1 MPVTAS
7 DLPGLRYGDAFGEML
22 LAVMASG
29 EKPGEVTEVLEM
41 DNGSIA
47 TMDAMHYFR
56 DPATWSP
63 PVRWAVSEARGRVL
77 DVGLGAGQHALAAQA
92 AGCQVTGLDIS
103 PGALAVARHRGVRNL
118 VEGSA
123 GDLPT
128 LFGPGCFDTIFLL
141 GQNLGMFGSPERVG
155 EFFRA
160 LHHVTAPGAIIV
172 GDSRDPGCAPDTS
185 RALFDFNLSRGRWPG
200 QLTLRWR
207 YRDLATSW
215 LDYLYCSAEQLAG
228 LAAPYGWHLAET
240 RSRKATYAA
249 VFARS

>member
-1 MPVTAS
+1 MTTTDP
-7 DLPGLRYGDAFGEML
+7 PGLRYGDAFGEML

-29 EKPGEVTEVLEM
+29 ETPGEVTEVLEM

-63 PVRWAVSEARGRVL
+63 PLRWAVGEARGRVL

-103 PGALAVARHRGVRNL
+103 PGALAVARQRGVQKL
-118 VEGSA
+118 TEGSA
-123 GDLPT
+123 WDLPA
-128 LFGPGCFDTIFLL
+128 LFGPGSFDTIFLL
-141 GQNLGMFGSPERVG
+141 GQNLGMFGPPERAG

-160 LHHVTAPGAIIV
+160 LYQVTAPGAIII
-172 GDSRDPGCAPDTS
+172 GDSRDPD
-185 RALFDFNLSRGRWPG
+185 RAASTQHTLFDFNRSRGRWPG

-207 YRDLATSW
+207 FRDLATPW
-215 LDYLYCSAEQLAG
+215 LDYLYCSAQQLAG
-228 LAAPYGWHLAET
+228 LAAPHGWRLAET
-240 RSRKATYAA
+240 RSRNATYAT
-249 VFARS
+249 VLARS